1 MTVKFLATSVA
12 SGLLVFA
19 GIWAGAVWAPGPSL
33 WLAATLG
40 LATCI
45 GLFFGLRFAQQRPG
59 DSRRTYR
66 WIFVVLGV
74 MMSGLGLWTLI
85 NPGPA
90 GPWPTV
96 LLAFTTAFFYFGA
109 ALYRST

>member
-1 MTVKFLATSVA
+1 VTIKLLVASVL

-33 WLAATLG
+33 WVAAALG

-45 GLFFGLRFAQQRPG
+45 GLFCGLRLAQRRPG
-59 DSRRTYR
+59 DSQRTARRV
-66 WIFVVLGV
+66 FVVLGV
-74 MMSGLGLWTLI
+74 MMSGLGVWTLA

-90 GPWPTV
+90 DPWPTV

-109 ALYRST
+109 ALYRAT

>member
-1 MTVKFLATSVA
+1 MTNRFLAISVV
-12 SGLLVFA
+12 SGLIVFA
-19 GIWAGAVWAPGPSL
+19 GTWAGASWAPGPTL
-33 WLAATLG
+33 WLAAILG
-40 LATCI
+40 LVTCI
-45 GLFFGLRFAQQRPG
+45 GLFGGLLLAQRRTG
-59 DSRRTYR
+59 DSLRTAR

-74 MMSGLGLWTLI
+74 VMTGLGVWTLA